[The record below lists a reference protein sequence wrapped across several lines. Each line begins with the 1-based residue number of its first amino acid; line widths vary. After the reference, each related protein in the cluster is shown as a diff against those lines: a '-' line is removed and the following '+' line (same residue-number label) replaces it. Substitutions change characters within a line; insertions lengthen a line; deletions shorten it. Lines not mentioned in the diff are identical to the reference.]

1 MQTNTERETMRTPQ
15 SNSDDMAAQVWW
27 NVAMTTLQLG
37 DLTLTRVLYLEAAI
51 DPAPVGLTADEVR
64 SVPWAEPMWA
74 DGGQVRAAN
83 CAWVISG
90 AGRHVV
96 VDPAGNLDAILH
108 DPRSTGVHQ
117 DAYRIAFAA
126 AGVPVE
132 SVDTVL
138 LSHIESIGLAAVRDG
153 EGWQPFFPNARVL
166 ISEEARANHDEHHPG
181 GELGDAFDALLAA
194 GLVDTFTDGAEV
206 LPGVHAEWTGMHN
219 PGHCAF
225 HVGTA
230 ATFVG
235 HLAVS
240 PLHLATGPC
249 PPQHFDPDGAWN
261 WLQRTMADGRT
272 LIGPLWPTPGAIRY
286 ADGTFHPVG

>member
-1 MQTNTERETMRTPQ
+1 
-15 SNSDDMAAQVWW
+15 
-27 NVAMTTLQLG
+27 MTTLHLG

-64 SVPWAEPMWA
+64 SVSWAEPLCS
-74 DGGQVRAAN
+74 DGGQPRAAN

-90 AGRHVV
+90 RGRYVV
-96 VDPAGNLDAILH
+96 VDPAGNLDEILH
-108 DPRSTGVHQ
+108 DPASTGVHQ
-117 DAYRIAFAA
+117 EAYRRAFAE

-132 SVDTVL
+132 QVDTVL

-153 EGWQPFFPNARVL
+153 DGWRPFFPNARVL
-166 ISEEARANHDEHHPG
+166 ISNRARTNHDEHHPDG
-181 GELGDAFDALLAA
+181 DLGDAFDALIAA
-194 GLVDTFTDGAEV
+194 GLVDTFADRDEV
-206 LPGVHAEWTGMHN
+206 MPGVRAEWTGMHN

-225 HVGTA
+225 HVGAA

-249 PPQHFDPDGAWN
+249 PPQHFDADGAWG

-272 LIGPLWPTPGAIRY
+272 LIGPLWPTPGAIRSV
-286 ADGTFHPVG
+286 DGDFQPVG

>member
-1 MQTNTERETMRTPQ
+1 
-15 SNSDDMAAQVWW
+15 
-27 NVAMTTLQLG
+27 MTTMQLG

-51 DPAPVGLTADEVR
+51 DPAPVGLTSDEVR
-64 SVPWAEPMWA
+64 SVSWAEPVWA

-90 AGRHVV
+90 GGRHVV
-96 VDPAGNLDAILH
+96 IDPAGNLDDILH
-108 DPRSTGVHQ
+108 APATTATHQ
-117 DAYRIAFAA
+117 DAYRAAFES
-126 AGVPVE
+126 AGIPLE

-138 LSHIESIGLAAVRDG
+138 LSHIESIGLVAVRSESG
-153 EGWQPFFPNARVL
+153 GWQPFFPNARVL
-166 ISEEARANHDEHHPG
+166 ISDSARANHDERHPG
-181 GELGDAFDALLAA
+181 GELGEAFDSLLAA
-194 GLVDTFTDGAEV
+194 GQVDTFADGDEV
-206 LPGVHAEWTGMHN
+206 LPGVRAEWTGLHN

-225 HVGTA
+225 HVGAA

-249 PPQHFDPDGAWN
+249 ADQHADPDGAWR

-272 LIGPLWPTPGAIRY
+272 LIGPLWPTPGAIRFV
-286 ADGTFHPVG
+286 DGTFHPVS